1 MTDTDAPARAGRRE
15 WIGLGVLALA
25 CLLYAMDLTVLHL
38 AVPRLS
44 ADLQPTSSE
53 LLWIVDIYGF
63 IVAGALLTMG
73 TLGDRIGRR
82 RLLLIGA
89 VAFSIISVAAAFS
102 TTSGQL
108 IAARALMGLAGATIA
123 PATLSLIF
131 NMFPDPDQRSKA
143 VGIWITAFSAGGAVG
158 PVAGGFLLEHYWWGS
173 VFLMALPVMALLLI
187 LGPRVLP
194 EYRDPDAGRLDL
206 ISAGLSLAAVLAV
219 VFGLK
224 ELAIAGLGWLS
235 AVPLVVG
242 AALGW
247 TFWKRQERLADP
259 LIDIA
264 MFRSRVFNV
273 ALLTNLFG
281 IFVAFGFFLFVAQY
295 LQLVLGLSPQVAGLW
310 SLPSAVG
317 FIVGANASPRFIH
330 KVRPALILAPTLGL
344 SAFGLWLFTLAGTSD
359 GLALAVTGSMILS
372 LALSPVFNLTTE
384 LIVGSAPP
392 EKAGAASGISETGA
406 ELGGALGIAI
416 LGSLGA
422 AVYRSTLGSELPR
435 GLSSTDRA
443 GALDSLG
450 GAHEVAAG
458 LPSAIGDVVVEAGK
472 QAFVAGLHVTTAVT
486 AIVGLLV
493 AGVVGAM
500 LRSVPARDRR
510 SDQETTD
517 GNPVTTKTP

>member
-1 MTDTDAPARAGRRE
+1 MTTSNVPARAGRRE
-15 WIGLGVLALA
+15 WIGLGALTLA

-44 ADLQPTSSE
+44 ADLQPSSSE

-63 IVAGALLTMG
+63 LVAGALLTMG

-89 VAFSIISVAAAFS
+89 VAFSVISVAAAFS
-102 TTSGQL
+102 TTPSQL
-108 IAARALMGLAGATIA
+108 IASRALMGLAGATIA
-123 PATLSLIF
+123 PATLALIF

-143 VGIWITAFSAGGAVG
+143 VGLWITAFSAGGAVG
-158 PVAGGFLLEHYWWGS
+158 PVIGGLLLERYWWGS

-194 EYRDPDAGRLDL
+194 EYRDPSAGRLDL
-206 ISAGLSLAAVLAV
+206 TSAAMSLAAVLAI

-224 ELAIAGLGWLS
+224 ELAIEGVGWRPALALLLG
-235 AVPLVVG
+235 VVVG
-242 AALGW
+242 VA
-247 TFWKRQERLADP
+247 FWKRQQRLDDP
-259 LIDIA
+259 LIDVS
-264 MFRSRVFNV
+264 MFRNKVFNV
-273 ALLTNLFG
+273 SLMTNLFG

-295 LQLVLGLSPQVAGLW
+295 LQLVLGLSPQMAGLW

-317 FIVGANASPRFIH
+317 FIVGANVSPRFIH
-330 KVRPALILAPTLGL
+330 KVRPARILAPALGL
-344 SAFGLWLFTLAGTSD
+344 SAVGLWLFTQAGTTG
-359 GLALAVTGSMILS
+359 GLGLVVAGSMVLT
-372 LALSPVFNLTTE
+372 LALSSVFNLTTE

-422 AVYRSTLGSELPR
+422 AIYRSSLGSAMPP
-435 GLSSTDRA
+435 GLSSSDQA

-450 GAHEVAAG
+450 GALEIAAG
-458 LPSAIGDVVVEAGK
+458 LPAAVGDALVEAGIE
-472 QAFVAGLHVTTAVT
+472 AFVTGLHVTTAVT
-486 AIVGLLV
+486 AIVALIV
-493 AGVVGAM
+493 AGLVGAL
-500 LRSVPARDRR
+500 LRGVPARDGRA
-510 SDQETTD
+510 DPDETLQHAS
-517 GNPVTTKTP
+517 GELR